1 MNHIGKTKE
10 EEEKQNEKKRERKE
24 NKQKE
29 TLQNIYSENL
39 SINSSGKSVNILTDW
54 KWEYRMVKS
63 VWHRWEIHLKNVH
76 NIKSLL
82 GDRLWWKS
90 ASLKLN
96 CSI

>member
-63 VWHRWEIHLKNVH
+63 VWHSERFIWRMCTTLKAYLETDFGE
-76 NIKSLL
+76 SLQV
-82 GDRLWWKS
+82 WS
-90 ASLKLN
+90 
-96 CSI
+96 